1 MLGEYYDLV
10 AGLPLISLQ
19 GGKDLP
25 DYAVLIS
32 HLETLLSPADR
43 NALRTLRLPYDN
55 SNVATLLLG
64 LPRPFDSRGNWSEE
78 ALKKELEKPD
88 EVPPYLAE
96 FISSRGE
103 GGESRLDALFYEWIV
118 TYPSQWIVSWFSFEL
133 HMRGFLAVLMRRKYN
148 SVGGALEMPDIDELV
163 PRIKTSS
170 ASDCGLSQALP
181 WVPQLLAAFEEGP
194 LEMELAADR
203 IRWEVAG
210 DLSALNYFGAEA
222 LFTFTV
228 RLALASRWAKLD
240 SSSSRERLERLVES
254 LQVTVPE

>member
-181 WVPQLLAAFEEGP
+181 GYHSFWPPLKRGPSKWNSQPTASAGRLQEISLRSITSAQRRYSHSPSGWLWRAAGRNSILLP
-194 LEMELAADR
+194 
-203 IRWEVAG
+203 
-210 DLSALNYFGAEA
+210 AENGWSDWSNP
-222 LFTFTV
+222 F
-228 RLALASRWAKLD
+228 R
-240 SSSSRERLERLVES
+240 
-254 LQVTVPE
+254 